1 MDFAS
6 ARGEAGDVG
15 SEQLQAAS
23 GEEKTEGAAEKSEEG
38 ALGEELAEE
47 ADAIGAHGGA
57 HAEFAFAADHAR
69 EVEVGNIG
77 AGDEENEASGGEKEE
92 HGGFGVAGELG
103 FQRRDVDLEVGAFGV
118 I

>member
-15 SEQLQAAS
+15 SEKLQAAG

-38 ALGEELAEE
+38 TLGKELAEQ

-69 EVEVGNIG
+69 EVEVGNVG
-77 AGDEENEASGGEKEE
+77 AGDEEHESCGGEEEE
-92 HGGFGVAGELG
+92 HGGLGVAGEFG
-103 FQRRDVDLEVGAFGV
+103 F
-118 I
+118 